1 MRPLLRLA
9 AVSLLVATTACHVGS
24 SDAEVSDAAIEL
36 GPGDIRITS
45 TNGGFDLM
53 LVGDEIVAGLSDSVL
68 ERVRN
73 ETQTHESGD
82 GLGANIERFVKSTV
96 EDALSKRVRYSV
108 HDLRDVSYERGRIRF
123 EYRGGDEFELLENT
137 KTEDSHLLASFSEE
151 DSRRFVDA
159 VRARIE

>member
-1 MRPLLRLA
+1 MRSLLRLA
-9 AVSLLVATTACHVGS
+9 AFSLFAVTIACRMGG

-53 LVGDEIVAGLSDSVL
+53 LVGEEIVAGLSDSVL
-68 ERVRN
+68 EKVRN
-73 ETQTHESGD
+73 EIQAHESGD

-96 EDALSKRVRYSV
+96 EEALSKRVRYSV
-108 HDLRDVSYERGRIRF
+108 RDLRDVRYEDGRIRF
-123 EYRGGDEFELLENT
+123 EYRGGEKFDLLENT
-137 KTEDSHLLASFSEE
+137 KTEDSHLLASFSED